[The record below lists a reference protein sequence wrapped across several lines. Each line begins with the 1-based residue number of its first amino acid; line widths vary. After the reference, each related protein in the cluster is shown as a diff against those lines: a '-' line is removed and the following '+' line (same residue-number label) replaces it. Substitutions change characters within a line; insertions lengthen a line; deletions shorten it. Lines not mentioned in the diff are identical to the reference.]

1 MPFSERRCDRPAS
14 EWPECGG
21 FHPLGRWPAG
31 FQCLGRGG
39 CPTGGQIDLP
49 EVVGAGVDEV
59 RLQREARWID
69 GAIFQPVGGVV
80 LELAN
85 DDDQLALI
93 LGNDRLYGELQRV
106 VIDATVALVE
116 CGALGMTPSDRS

>member
-1 MPFSERRCDRPAS
+1 MLLAQDRA
-14 EWPECGG
+14 WRAT
-21 FHPLGRWPAG
+21 LD
-31 FQCLGRGG
+31 
-39 CPTGGQIDLP
+39 TGSHT
-49 EVVGAGVDEV
+49 VRVGLQKDAVDEEHKEV
-59 RLQREARWID
+59 REFRLDIPLDKWGMVVKHARKD
-69 GAIFQPVGGVV
+69 RKLLGGVV

-116 CGALGMTPSDRS
+116 CGALGMTPSDRTLPKG

>member
-1 MPFSERRCDRPAS
+1 MLVAQ
-14 EWPECGG
+14 
-21 FHPLGRWPAG
+21 GRAWRAT
-31 FQCLGRGG
+31 LD
-39 CPTGGQIDLP
+39 TGTQT
-49 EVVGAGVDEV
+49 VRVGLQKDAVDEEHKEV
-59 RLQREARWID
+59 REFRLDIPLDKWGMVVKHARND
-69 GAIFQPVGGVV
+69 RKLLGGVV